1 MESSGHN
8 DSEPTAT
15 VSPGGALG
23 DLALQGTSDSR
34 LLSLVAVGGVCLL
47 LIAVW
52 LPRPAGTSGTPVPAP
67 DSRALDSGRFEYR
80 PRFASVP
87 RSRKAPNDVAT
98 PKTAEEIVSGKLA
111 QFAHSRRQ
119 LAYALARRHGVEV
132 PDAVNRFFDA
142 VEGGNWDDIQARYK
156 EINSGD
162 GSASHGDRR
171 PPAVNDLWSA
181 VVDAYGAAE
190 QVHLWPA
197 QKLLDYGNAILGS
210 LKPGMVYVGGT
221 DNGRWVPELLN
232 DTADGEHHIIVTQNG
247 LADGKYLE
255 FVTELYGDR
264 LANLAPEDSQRG
276 FQEYLADAQKRFQ
289 HDQQFPDEPKQV
301 LPGENISMA
310 DGRTTVSGQV
320 AVMQINERLL
330 QMLMDKNPDRS
341 FALQESFPLKSTYAD
356 AMPLGPLMELRAGDA
371 PNNFTSEAAAQAVDY
386 WRTTAEN
393 VLAAPEATGS
403 ESALRS
409 YSHDVNSTANL
420 LASHNYT
427 AEAEQAYRLAGQLWP
442 GNPEAVNGLADVLVR
457 AGRTDEAQQLLDNF
471 SRTYPDQRAALQA
484 KWSAS
489 ITFKRTESSR

>member
-1 MESSGHN
+1 MEWPGHN
-8 DSEPTAT
+8 NDKASSRSFSRAARGE
-15 VSPGGALG
+15 
-23 DLALQGTSDSR
+23 LAVWGISDSR
-34 LLSLVAVGGVCLL
+34 LLSLVALGGVCLL

-52 LPRPAGTSGTPVPAP
+52 LPRPAGTSSAP
-67 DSRALDSGRFEYR
+67 SPGHGAKAAESGRFEYR
-80 PRFASVP
+80 PHFASVP
-87 RSRKAPNDVAT
+87 RSRKAPNDFAT
-98 PKTAEEIVSGKLA
+98 PKTPQEIVSGKLA
-111 QFAHSRRQ
+111 QFARSRRQ

-142 VEGGNWDDIQARYK
+142 VEGGNWDEIQARYK

-181 VVDAYGAAE
+181 IADAYGAAE

-232 DTADGEHHIIVTQNG
+232 DSADGEQHIIVTQNG

-255 FVTELYGDR
+255 YVTELYGDR
-264 LANLAPEDSQRG
+264 LANLTPEDSQRG

-301 LPGENISMA
+301 LPGENISVA

-320 AVMQINERLL
+320 AVMLINERLL
-330 QMLMDKNPDRS
+330 QMLMDKNPDMP

-356 AMPLGPLMELRAGDA
+356 ALPLGPLMELRAGDA
-371 PNNFTSEAAAQAVDY
+371 QNGFNGEAAAQAVDY
-386 WRTTAEN
+386 WRTASEN
-393 VLAAPEATGS
+393 VLADPEATGS
-403 ESALRS
+403 ETTLRS

-420 LASHNYT
+420 LASRNYT
-427 AEAEQAYRLAGQLWP
+427 AEAEQAYQLASQLWP
-442 GNPEAVNGLADVLVR
+442 GNPEPVNGLADVLVHS
-457 AGRTDEAQQLLDNF
+457 GRTDEAQQLLDDF
-471 SRTYPDQRAALQA
+471 SRTYPDQSAFLQA
-484 KWSAS
+484 KWSGS
-489 ITFKRTESSR
+489 ITFKRTEPSR